1 MKSITLKMFLSYWAI
16 MIGVN
21 IASDLIAPEQMRRY
35 PLIRQ
40 AIRSAM
46 MIPAQ
51 KAVNR
56 YEEHGC
62 GEETRYAL
70 ASGDVLY
77 IADASGRTLCDDI
90 GVPELE
96 SLAAKVRDN
105 NSVMGRRFDG
115 FQVVATS
122 MKSRTHREYILF
134 LKSRYTSK
142 VNLLTWL
149 FPGPTTVAV
158 SCAVT
163 IVFAILLTFPLRRL
177 RTATRQIA
185 MGNLDVRIPPRYR
198 MIHFGRALIEDDL
211 DRLALDFNHMAER
224 LQGLVQ
230 AQHLLL
236 RDVSHELR
244 SPLARLSVAL
254 ELSRREGGGH
264 MQNHLDRI
272 ERETERLN
280 DLITQLLSLS
290 YMETTQ
296 EMRDVTS
303 ISLGDLVRDVLP
315 NVQYEASLRGCNIMA
330 TMDQNCVVLGDA
342 RLLESALENIL
353 RNALRYT
360 PENGVVEVDLT
371 EVQCNERKMA
381 ELSVRD
387 HGPGVPAEELD
398 AILRPFYRV
407 DNSRQSKTGGFGVGL
422 AIADRAVRLHG
433 GNIIAANRS
442 NGGLVVRMRFPVAGG
457 EYA

>member
-1 MKSITLKMFLSYWAI
+1 MQSITLKMFLSYWII
-16 MIGVN
+16 MMGVN
-21 IASDLIAPEQMRRY
+21 VASDLIAPEQMRRY
-35 PLIRQ
+35 SLIRE

-46 MIPAQ
+46 EIPARQ
-51 KAVNR
+51 ELDA
-56 YEEHGC
+56 YEAHGC
-62 GEETRYAL
+62 GAGRQDTL

-77 IADASGRTLCDDI
+77 IADTNGRALCADTGIPGLD
-90 GVPELE
+90 
-96 SLAAKVRDN
+96 SLAAKVRGSK
-105 NSVMGRRFDG
+105 SVMARRFNS

-122 MKSRTHREYILF
+122 IKGGSGREYVFF

-142 VNLLTWL
+142 VTVLNWL

-163 IVFAILLTFPLRRL
+163 LVFAVLLTLPLRRL

-185 MGNLDVRIPPRYR
+185 MGNLDVRVPMRHR
-198 MIHFGRALIEDDL
+198 MIRFGRAVIDDDL

-224 LQGLVQ
+224 LQGLVR

-254 ELSRREGGGH
+254 ELSRREGNGQ

-272 ERETERLN
+272 EREAQRLN
-280 DLITQLLSLS
+280 DLIAQLLSLS
-290 YMETTQ
+290 YMEITQ
-296 EMRDVTS
+296 EIRDATIV
-303 ISLGDLVRDVLP
+303 SLSDLVRDVLP
-315 NVQYEASLRGCNIMA
+315 NVQYEASLRGCHITAM
-330 TMDQNCVVLGDA
+330 MGQNCVVRGDA

-360 PENGVVEVDLT
+360 PENGVIEVDLT
-371 EVQCNERKMA
+371 QTESDQQKIA
-381 ELSVRD
+381 ELSVCDR
-387 HGPGVPAEELD
+387 GPGVPAEELD

-407 DNSRQSKTGGFGVGL
+407 DSSRQSKTGGFGVGL

-433 GNIIAANRS
+433 GSIVAANRPD
-442 NGGLVVRMRFPVAGG
+442 GGLVVRMRFPA
-457 EYA
+457 A

>member
-16 MIGVN
+16 MMGVN

-40 AIRSAM
+40 AILSAM
-46 MIPAQ
+46 QIPAQ
-51 KAVNR
+51 KALDA

-62 GEETRYAL
+62 GADTQYSL
-70 ASGDVLY
+70 PSGDTLY
-77 IADASGRTLCDDI
+77 IADTNGRTLCTDI
-90 GVPELE
+90 AVPGLE
-96 SLAAKVRDN
+96 SLAAKVRGDR
-105 NSVMGRRFDG
+105 SVMARRFDS

-122 MKSRTHREYILF
+122 MQSRRGRRYVLF

-163 IVFAILLTFPLRRL
+163 LVFAVLLTLPLRRL

-185 MGNLDVRIPPRYR
+185 LGNLDVRVPMRRR
-198 MIHFGRALIEDDL
+198 MIRFGRAVIDDDL

-224 LQGLVQ
+224 LQGLVH

-244 SPLARLSVAL
+244 SPLARLNVAL

-272 ERETERLN
+272 EREAQRLN
-280 DLITQLLSLS
+280 DLIAQLLSLS
-290 YMETTQ
+290 CMEITR
-296 EMRDVTS
+296 EIRDATPV
-303 ISLGDLVRDVLP
+303 SLSDLVRDVLP
-315 NVQYEASLRGCNIMA
+315 NIQYEASLRGCRIASVMG
-330 TMDQNCVVLGDA
+330 QNCVVRGDA

-360 PENGVVEVDLT
+360 PENGVIEVDLAET
-371 EVQCNERKMA
+371 ECDQKKIA
-381 ELSVRD
+381 ELSVCDR
-387 HGPGVPAEELD
+387 GPGVPAEELD

-433 GNIIAANRS
+433 GSIVAANRPD
-442 NGGLVVRMRFPVAGG
+442 GGLVVRMRFPA
-457 EYA
+457 A

>member
-1 MKSITLKMFLSYWAI
+1 MKSITLKMFLSYWVI

-21 IASDLIAPEQMRRY
+21 IVSDLVAPEQMRRY
-35 PLIRQ
+35 SLIRE

-46 MIPAQ
+46 RILGQQEVDA
-51 KAVNR
+51 
-56 YEEHGC
+56 YEIHGC
-62 GEETRYAL
+62 GEGTQYAL

-77 IADASGRTLCDDI
+77 LADINGRMLCGDI
-90 GVPELE
+90 GLPRLD
-96 SLAAKVRDN
+96 SLAVRLRGSK
-105 NSVMGRRFDG
+105 SVMGHRFDT
-115 FQVVATS
+115 FQVVATATKGRS
-122 MKSRTHREYILF
+122 GREYVLF
-134 LKSRYTSK
+134 LKSPYISK

-163 IVFAILLTFPLRRL
+163 LVFAILLTFPLRRL

-185 MGNLDVRIPPRYR
+185 SGNLHVRVPMRYR
-198 MIHFGRALIEDDL
+198 MIRFGRAVIDDDL
-211 DRLALDFNHMAER
+211 DRLAQDFNHMAAR
-224 LQGLVQ
+224 LQELVH
-230 AQHLLL
+230 AQKLLL

-264 MQNHLDRI
+264 MQTHLDRI
-272 ERETERLN
+272 ERETQRLN

-290 YMETTQ
+290 YMEITQ
-296 EMRDVTS
+296 EIRNASS
-303 ISLGDLVRDVLP
+303 ISLSDLVRDVLP
-315 NVQYEASLRGCNIMA
+315 NVQYEASLRGCHITAIMG
-330 TMDQNCVVLGDA
+330 QNCVVRGDA

-360 PENGVVEVDLT
+360 PEDGVIEVDLAET
-371 EVQCNERKMA
+371 ESNQQRIA

-387 HGPGVPAEELD
+387 RGPGVPAEELD

-433 GNIIAANRS
+433 GSIVATNRPD
-442 NGGLVVRMRFPVAGG
+442 GGLVVRMCFPIP
-457 EYA
+457 